1 MVNLVR
7 SYRTVIT
14 DGLLQRWGNV
24 MMTDR
29 ACWRGTYM
37 TGLVKS
43 ESNGYVAV
51 DMLHNTSGCASFRYN
66 AKVDRETGIIMY
78 RLNSRQINI
87 QAL

>member
-1 MVNLVR
+1 MGKCKDDEQRTLEEREMVNHVR
-7 SYRTVIT
+7 AYRTVIT

-51 DMLHNTSGCASFRYN
+51 DMLHNTSARASF
-66 AKVDRETGIIMY
+66 
-78 RLNSRQINI
+78 
-87 QAL
+87 

>member
-14 DGLLQRWGNV
+14 DGPLQRWGNV
-24 MMTDR
+24 KMTDR
-29 ACWRGTYM
+29 ACWRKTYM

-51 DMLHNTSGCASFRYN
+51 DMLHNTSARASFRHN
-66 AKVDRETGIIMY
+66 TKVDRETG
-78 RLNSRQINI
+78 
-87 QAL
+87 